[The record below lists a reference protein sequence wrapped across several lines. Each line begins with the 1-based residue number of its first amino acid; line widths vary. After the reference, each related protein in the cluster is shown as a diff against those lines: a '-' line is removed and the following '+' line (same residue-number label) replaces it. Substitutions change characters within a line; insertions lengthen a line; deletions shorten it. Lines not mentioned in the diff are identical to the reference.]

1 MVLIIK
7 QGEADEEL
15 NYASIN
21 FSERKTRG
29 RKKREF
35 AEDSVYSQVKC

>member
-21 FSERKTRG
+21 FSERKTKG
-29 RKKREF
+29 RQKREF